1 MIARKKGNKYE
12 IQYRCKGYSNVF
24 SERFDTQE
32 QADLRIAQIN
42 LERKMGTFHPPAKY
56 TKKYMPTMAQ
66 LLDEFVNLY
75 GVNHWGDSFLSCSQH
90 RINDYIV
97 PLIGDVL
104 VQDVTPHLLECFYD
118 KLQET
123 SAVVLKGH
131 KDTGKKVSHGVIEA
145 IHSLLKNAFNRA
157 IRWGYISTNPAMTA
171 EVPAYEKK
179 VRPVWEANS
188 AQTALA
194 CCKDRRMRLVMM
206 LAMGC
211 TMRVGEI
218 LALTWDCVDIRPER
232 VAAQEARLHVNKE
245 LKRCQKQDLDKLTA
259 RNRDKVILRF
269 PERKKDCSTVLVLKS
284 PKTASSVRNIFIPN
298 TVAEELQKE
307 RDHQM
312 VLKKALGELY
322 EDYNL
327 VIAYDS
333 GRPVESNWVRKQ
345 LKAIIQ
351 QNNLAPV
358 VFHSLRNSST
368 SLKLEL
374 SKGDI
379 KAVQG
384 DTGHAQA
391 SMVTDVYARTNNTQ
405 RKKLARLV
413 EQNFFEAM
421 KEENRD
427 PNANQTEKIIG
438 LLKEKPEMT
447 ENLLNLL
454 SMMVS

>member
-1 MIARKKGNKYE
+1 MIARKKGNKFE
-12 IQYRCKGYSNVF
+12 IQYRCKGYSDLF

-32 QADLRIAQIN
+32 QANLRIAQIE
-42 LERKMGTFHPPAKY
+42 LERKMGTFKPPAKY
-56 TKKYMPTMAQ
+56 SKNYNPTMAQ

-118 KLQET
+118 ELQRT
-123 SAVVLKGH
+123 PAIVLKGH
-131 KDTGKKVSHGVIEA
+131 KDTGKTVSHGVIEA

-171 EVPAYEKK
+171 EVPQYEKK
-179 VRPVWEANS
+179 PRAVWEAET

-194 CCKDRRMRLVMM
+194 QCQDQRMKLIMM
-206 LAMGC
+206 LAIGC

-218 LALTWDCVDIRPER
+218 LGLTWDCVDIRPER
-232 VAAQEARLHVNKE
+232 IETQDARLHVNKE
-245 LKRCQKQDLDKLTA
+245 LKRCQKKELEKLEA
-259 RNRDKVILRF
+259 RRRDKVILKF
-269 PERKKDCSTVLVLKS
+269 PERRENCSTVLVLKS
-284 PKTASSVRNIFIPN
+284 PKTTSSVRNIFIPN
-298 TVAEELQKE
+298 TVAAELQKE
-307 RDHQM
+307 WEHQQY
-312 VLKKALGELY
+312 LKQSLGELY

-327 VIAYDS
+327 VIAYDN
-333 GRPVESNWVRKQ
+333 GHPVEANWVRKQ
-345 LKAIIQ
+345 LNHLIAENDLSK
-351 QNNLAPV
+351 V

-374 SKGDI
+374 SQGDI

-391 SMVTDVYARTNNTQ
+391 NMVTDVYARTNNTQ

-413 EQNFFEAM
+413 EQEFFESLH
-421 KEENRD
+421 EEARTPD
-427 PNANQTEKIIG
+427 SDKAAKIMG
-438 LLKEKPEMT
+438 LLKEKPEMADT
-447 ENLLNLL
+447 FLTILTA
-454 SMMVS
+454 MVS

>member
-1 MIARKKGNKYE
+1 MDSSITFLAFSLISINRDG
-12 IQYRCKGYSNVF
+12 GAYSDLF
-24 SERFDTQE
+24 SERFDSQE
-32 QADLRIAQIN
+32 EANLRIAQIE
-42 LERKMGTFHPPAKY
+42 LKRKLGTFKPPAKY

-75 GVNHWGDSFLSCSQH
+75 GVNQWGDSFLSCSQH

-123 SAVVLKGH
+123 PAVVLKGH

-307 RDHQM
+307 RSPDG
-312 VLKKALGELY
+312 AE
-322 EDYNL
+322 
-327 VIAYDS
+327 
-333 GRPVESNWVRKQ
+333 ESSW
-345 LKAIIQ
+345 
-351 QNNLAPV
+351 
-358 VFHSLRNSST
+358 
-368 SLKLEL
+368 
-374 SKGDI
+374 
-379 KAVQG
+379 
-384 DTGHAQA
+384 
-391 SMVTDVYARTNNTQ
+391 
-405 RKKLARLV
+405 
-413 EQNFFEAM
+413 
-421 KEENRD
+421 
-427 PNANQTEKIIG
+427 
-438 LLKEKPEMT
+438 
-447 ENLLNLL
+447 
-454 SMMVS
+454 